1 MKLSEYRKISPAM
14 NAELKTV
21 FEKFGFDV
29 RQLRASIDERIGIVK
44 LSVELGDKG
53 QKDETGAT
61 VSPDALYY
69 TEFCRQ
75 MGEFTELKPEWLN
88 RDFRMGGENYRL
100 VGMKARGKNRM
111 MILRLRDNSL
121 RVTTEEQVALFF
133 GRAGIHPAE
142 NVGSTTD
149 QARGARPLGELL
161 GK

>member
-1 MKLSEYRKISPAM
+1 MSALILKDDGYPKFKKIIHKRKWIGRVCSMPDGTFLGIIGRI
-14 NAELKTV
+14 E
-21 FEKFGFDV
+21 V
-29 RQLRASIDERIGIVK
+29 RLGIVK
-44 LSVELGDKG
+44 LSIELG
-53 QKDETGAT
+53 EAT

-75 MGEFTELKPEWLN
+75 MADLTELKPEWLN
-88 RDFRMGGENYRL
+88 RDFRIGGENYRL